1 MFRSARGGHG
11 SEARLRGDHGASRG
25 HGLVAFVQGHGHGDV
40 VVYEASMAVL
50 LGPGSGRRALAGS
63 YTE

>member
-1 MFRSARGGHG
+1 MATET
-11 SEARLRGDHGASRG
+11 SESM
-25 HGLVAFVQGHGHGDV
+25 
-40 VVYEASMAVL
+40 EASVAVL